1 MTEREKLEKIERRS
15 GRERPMLT
23 MREAAMFTGL
33 SKNAIF
39 VNINKKNEIN
49 L

>member
-1 MTEREKLEKIERRS
+1 MNRDKVPELPNTAKKRLQISK
-15 GRERPMLT
+15 
-23 MREAAMFTGL
+23 
-33 SKNAIF
+33 KNAIF